1 MKTSISTLKVNQKAQ
16 KSVDTAESSIKK
28 FARFLNSAGNKIGS
42 DLPGKSD
49 FTKAEN
55 FINKFKSEKK
65 GGGGGGK
72 MILGAVGA
80 MMMLPMLLSKGNKT
94 KAEDLPTDDKF
105 AGDEKVQEQQIKEEE
120 QKKTEALKN
129 VEETVKT
136 GKEISKSDLEQLKEV
151 KTDERKEEES
161 KEKEERDEKKE
172 EKEAEPEEP
181 VEEEAEKEEVTG
193 DIKEEQLNRFSSLVD
208 GLKSRFTQL
217 VQNPAE
223 QENVEGAMNVKSE
236 PTVKQETGSM
246 EVKGELTP
254 EMAEGGWIEGPQ
266 SGYPVSLD
274 GKGVDFIGHG
284 KEYVSKGP
292 AGSAFIVPFD
302 TPATRKDPSLTG
314 RRMREAKNMG
324 FSTGGKLNSKKFFS
338 SGGQYD
344 KDGTKLV
351 QFTGKPGYRMGEV
364 SPPSLLVSSSKLL
377 TKSKT
382 TYNKKL
388 KQKIDKEFEKFK
400 EKEIMGE
407 DGYYGYSSEITT
419 KVLKKFEGSTFEETS
434 TFQEKIANVAIED
447 LKEHQQ
453 QLMEEI
459 RKVKGFEKKTFIDVI
474 NGTVNMPLPEYI
486 DILNRSDAAKATYEK
501 KEIARKLDRKE
512 HGYNVRV
519 VGAGFAEGGLWM
531 PNSRGEFYANMNHY
545 PEYSEGGSY
554 QDGGGGGGD
563 MLVAGGGGAIP
574 KRSGNNRPLPSAPTV
589 VPVGASESEVFSSFL
604 FNELGAS

>member
-16 KSVDTAESSIKK
+16 KAVDTAESSIKK

-94 KAEDLPTDDKF
+94 KAEDLPTDDRF

-161 KEKEERDEKKE
+161 KEKEEREEKKE

-181 VEEEAEKEEVTG
+181 VEEEAKKEEVTG

-223 QENVEGAMNVKSE
+223 QENVEGAMNMKSE
-236 PTVKQETGSM
+236 PTVEQETGSM
-246 EVKGELTP
+246 EVKGEVTP

-302 TPATRKDPSLTG
+302 TPATRKDPDLTG
-314 RRMREAKNMG
+314 RRMQEASKLGFSEGGLLDVPKLSIPTFSEGGLVPFNQSLPHFSTPQ
-324 FSTGGKLNSKKFFS
+324 FSTGGVLN
-338 SGGQYD
+338 
-344 KDGTKLV
+344 
-351 QFTGKPGYRMGEV
+351 V
-364 SPPSLLVSSSKLL
+364 SPPSIPKFDLPDVKPPVKGFSEGGVINNFNVPPLPSLNIPSPIQQFAQGGQYTQTYSPNISTPVSPNYSFATGGVLPKLTIPKFDEGGVTPPAKGGMGQL
-377 TKSKT
+377 FQIFKDQTK
-382 TYNKKL
+382 L
-388 KQKIDKEFEKFK
+388 
-400 EKEIMGE
+400 
-407 DGYYGYSSEITT
+407 
-419 KVLKKFEGSTFEETS
+419 
-434 TFQEKIANVAIED
+434 NVIG
-447 LKEHQQ
+447 K
-453 QLMEEI
+453 MI
-459 RKVKGFEKKTFIDVI
+459 NKVKGAGSSIIQKVTQGRNSEANKTRDAMMAHMNATAEQVI
-474 NGTVNMPLPEYI
+474 QINEQNV
-486 DILNRSDAAKATYEK
+486 AAISQA
-501 KEIARKLDRKE
+501 
-512 HGYNVRV
+512 
-519 VGAGFAEGGLWM
+519 
-531 PNSRGEFYANMNHY
+531 NSKINSM
-545 PEYSEGGSY
+545 
-554 QDGGGGGGD
+554 GGGGGGD
-563 MLVAGGGGAIP
+563 DIVQGMPGQGTYLQNGVLKTTA
-574 KRSGNNRPLPSAPTV
+574 SVLNSNNNFTRGV
-589 VPVGASESEVFSSFL
+589 VK
-604 FNELGAS
+604 